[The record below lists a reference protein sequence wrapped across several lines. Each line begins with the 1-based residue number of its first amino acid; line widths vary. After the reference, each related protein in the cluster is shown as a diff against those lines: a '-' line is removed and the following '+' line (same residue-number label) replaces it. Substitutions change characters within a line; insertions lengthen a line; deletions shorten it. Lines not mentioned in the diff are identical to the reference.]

1 MPTRLALLRPAA
13 TLAAAI
19 FAVALGGCAPQPLLH
34 PRYPDD
40 PLAAAPIPPDRARM
54 AVFRMAP
61 EPHPW
66 YFPTAASRRAEV
78 ELDGAPLVP
87 DVDIGEY
94 GVRVVTA
101 GAHALRVGLS
111 GWPGSCVVNADLA
124 AGTIAYYQ
132 ILPRPSYWHV
142 TLAAQVTYG
151 ASAGIP
157 LVGLLGMG
165 AAAAAAAVAAA
176 AESEGKVCG
185 GPFSIAPVDEGAA
198 LPMLKELRTAH

>member
-1 MPTRLALLRPAA
+1 MPTGLTLLRPAA

-19 FAVALGGCAPQPLLH
+19 FAVALGGCASQPLLY

-40 PLAAAPIPPDRARM
+40 PLAAATIPTDQAR
-54 AVFRMAP
+54 VTVYRMAP

-66 YFPTAASRRAEV
+66 YFPTAALRKVEV
-78 ELDGAPLVP
+78 ELDGASLVP

-94 GVRVVTA
+94 GVRIVAT

-111 GWPGSCVVNADLA
+111 GWPGSCVVNVDLA
-124 AGTIAYYQ
+124 AGTTSYYR
-132 ILPRPSYWHV
+132 ILPRPSYWHA

-151 ASAGIP
+151 VSAGIP

-165 AAAAAAAVAAA
+165 SAAAAAAAAAA

-198 LPMLKELRTAH
+198 LPMLREFRTAH